1 MPGPVGEGCLSRG
14 RLVAFRRPRL
24 EEVCLQG
31 GAGLPVKGGQNS
43 REGTWPGLRR
53 LPGLKQLRCAR
64 AGAATPTARHPC
76 PQRAFEWL
84 GPGPGAQ
91 RGGQR
96 AGAQARAG
104 QAGCRRRRQRR
115 GAVGR
120 GAARGL
126 LGVVVL
132 RRATRLALFGARRSR
147 RAFGAGRALLF
158 AELGPAVLEPDL
170 WAQGPVSPEDDHT
183 GHFSPRPLGAC
194 KTSDQIYRPPPL
206 HSAPRPFRLWCPI
219 QQALGFLSLGSAHP

>member
-1 MPGPVGEGCLSRG
+1 MSLGG
-14 RLVAFRRPRL
+14 RLGASGRPRL

-31 GAGLPVKGGQNS
+31 GAGLPVKRRQNS
-43 REGTWPGLRR
+43 GEGPGPGLRG
-53 LPGLKQLRCAR
+53 LPSLKQLRCSC
-64 AGAATPTARHPC
+64 AGPAAPAARHPR
-76 PQRAFEWL
+76 PQCALEWL

-96 AGAQARAG
+96 TGTQARAG
-104 QAGCRRRRQRR
+104 QAGCGRRRQRR

-132 RRATRLALFGARRSR
+132 GRAARLALFGSRRSR

-170 WAQGPVSPEDDHT
+170 WAQGPVNPEDGH
-183 GHFSPRPLGAC
+183 GEHFSPGPLGA
-194 KTSDQIYRPPPL
+194 
-206 HSAPRPFRLWCPI
+206 
-219 QQALGFLSLGSAHP
+219 